1 MPGTDTDRD
10 AGADEKPAA
19 APRAPR
25 RLLCSSFRRGYSRLK
40 RPGLEPEPGSSSLP
54 SFIALWQQLREH
66 ARRRLAP
73 ISSIGP
79 QEKNLRAIS
88 ANCTVTQ
95 QRSGEPDR
103 IAHTVTS
110 CLPCDEPRRGYL
122 LGGRTLLSGTWA
134 DPAKAPNPRASTE
147 RKATTTSWP
156 LPALPARSA
165 SASPRHRSLPCRRP
179 CIRYRVSRG
188 PCRRRLP

>member
-1 MPGTDTDRD
+1 MPGTDTGRD

-40 RPGLEPEPGSSSLP
+40 RPGLEAEPGSSSLP
-54 SFIALWQQLREH
+54 SYIALWQQLREQ

-88 ANCTVTQ
+88 ANCTATQ
-95 QRSGEPDR
+95 PPSGQPHWDC
-103 IAHTVTS
+103 AYCAS
-110 CLPCDEPRRGYL
+110 CPPCDKPRRGYL

-147 RKATTTSWP
+147 PQATTTSWP
-156 LPALPARSA
+156 LPALPVRLA
-165 SASPRHRSLPCRRP
+165 SVSPRHRSLPCRRP